1 MNWNQF
7 FIYLSAVYILYYTC
21 AILFDYLKI
30 RRQGTVEPDEDE
42 FFFSEEVV
50 PQLILP
56 EEEASEPIPQQNK
69 PKNNTIVSL
78 TSGLLE
84 STGGVSIRE
93 LFDLAK
99 IDAIEYS
106 RGIPY

>member
-7 FIYLSAVYILYYTC
+7 LIYLSAVYILYYTC
-21 AILFDYLKI
+21 AILFDYLKV
-30 RRQGTVEPDEDE
+30 RRHGSVEPDGDE

-69 PKNNTIVSL
+69 PKASTISAIS
-78 TSGLLE
+78 SGLLE
-84 STGGVSIRE
+84 STGGCSIRD
-93 LFDLAK
+93 LFDLVK
-99 IDAIEYS
+99 IDAIEYT